1 MSYRQP
7 SELQQ
12 RSAHKAE
19 DPNLWDTLVGGMVA
33 LGERPREALARESWE
48 EAGLCLTELTPLRP
62 GPTLW
67 SRRPLPDGGGQGYLS
82 ERLLCA
88 QLTLPEGLR
97 PVNQDGE
104 VQAFALW
111 RPHELREGIAQG
123 LLTLDAA
130 RILMRVLAGVGGC
143 KLKAPKRRDPEART
157 PKPVWTSRRCDPEA
171 VSNGWPAPWAACV
184 K

>member
-1 MSYRQP
+1 
-7 SELQQ
+7 
-12 RSAHKAE
+12 
-19 DPNLWDTLVGGMVA
+19 MVA
-33 LGERPREALARESWE
+33 SGERPREALARESWE
-48 EAGLCLTELTPLRP
+48 EAGLQLSELAGRAPLRP

-67 SRRPLPDGGGQGYLS
+67 SRRPLPDGGGQGYLN

-130 RILMRVLAGVGGC
+130 RILMRVLAGEWG
-143 KLKAPKRRDPEART
+143 L
-157 PKPVWTSRRCDPEA
+157 
-171 VSNGWPAPWAACV
+171 
-184 K
+184 